1 MAYTGSEGTDEYHMG
16 ASGVH
21 PGSDVPLS
29 FNWAAYWDGH
39 DAVQQARRER
49 DRANTFMPSD
59 VPSFH
64 QPDFGGGGGGGGG
77 GGSFDDAPIWT
88 VVVLGM
94 LAIQF
99 WIIAAVIATALLTA
113 GIYALC
119 QIPAEDYAAAWDR
132 LKAAARAVRSG
143 CSRTARAAGR
153 LARFARERL
162 GPPLRA
168 AATAAHEF
176 LPKLRARMQPW
187 LNSVA
192 RKKRQKAAQRRGRPL
207 PPVERFKRR

>member
-1 MAYTGSEGTDEYHMG
+1 MAHTGSEGTDAYDMG
-16 ASGVH
+16 FNGLH
-21 PGSDVPLS
+21 PGSDVPLWYD
-29 FNWAAYWDGH
+29 WAAHADGQN
-39 DAVQQARRER
+39 AAREARRQR
-49 DRANTFMPSD
+49 DMANTFTPSG
-59 VPSFH
+59 V
-64 QPDFGGGGGGGGG
+64 QPYPQDFGGGGGGGGG

-113 GIYALC
+113 GIYALS

-132 LKAAARAVRSG
+132 LKDAARAVRSG

-153 LARFARERL
+153 LARLARERL

-168 AATAAHEF
+168 AATAAREF